1 MKTKIITIQIG
12 ILFLFS
18 ILLLA
23 QDKKSMKEKINNI
36 EGDVTKI
43 VITSDKG
50 ELTFEGD
57 EAQKIFKR
65 IKSPKMEKHIKWIS
79 DSDDEFEIDGDDVL
93 IFKSEDGKKHII
105 KHKGKGDKMMM
116 FMNDDFEGKKTIEVE
131 IEDDSDESG
140 GEKTVTVTTVENGE
154 KKVETYKGKE
164 ADEYLDKMEDEGE
177 IIIDIDTDIN
187 GDSKHVWVM
196 NKPGKMKDIDK
207 KVEVKMENDIKT
219 VTVTTTED
227 GEETVKVYTGKD
239 ADEFLQKLEKE
250 DKMSVE
256 EKIIDGKKHKK
267 IIIKEIEEEDLD

>member
-1 MKTKIITIQIG
+1 MKARIITIQIG

-18 ILLLA
+18 ILLFA
-23 QDKKSMKEKINNI
+23 QDKKSLTEKINNI
-36 EGDVTKI
+36 DGEVSKI
-43 VITSDKG
+43 VITSDKV
-50 ELTFEGD
+50 EQTFTGD
-57 EAQKIFKR
+57 EAKKLFKR

-79 DSDDEFEIDGDDVL
+79 DDDHEIEIDGDDVL
-93 IFKSEDGKKHII
+93 IFISEDGEKHII
-105 KHKGKGDKMMM
+105 KHKGHGNKMMM
-116 FMNDDFEGKKTIEVE
+116 FMNDDFEGTKTIEVE

-177 IIIDIDTDIN
+177 MIIDIDTDVK

-196 NKPGKMKDIDK
+196 DKPGKMKNIDK
-207 KVEVKMENDIKT
+207 KVEVKMENDVKT

-227 GEETVKVYTGKD
+227 GEETVKVYTGKE
-239 ADEFLQKLEKE
+239 ADEFLTKLEKE
-250 DKMSVE
+250 DKMKVE

>member
-1 MKTKIITIQIG
+1 MKARIITMQMG

-18 ILLLA
+18 ILLFA
-23 QDKKSMKEKINNI
+23 QDKKSINEKINNL
-36 EGDVTKI
+36 EGDVNKI

-79 DSDDEFEIDGDDVL
+79 DDDHEIEIDGDDVM

-116 FMNDDFEGKKTIEVE
+116 FMNDDFEGKKTVEVE
-131 IEDDSDESG
+131 IEEDADEN
-140 GEKTVTVTTVENGE
+140 GEGKTVTVTTVENGE

-164 ADEYLDKMEDEGE
+164 ADEYLDNMEDEGE

-196 NKPGKMKDIDK
+196 DKPGKMKDIEK
-207 KVEVKMENDIKT
+207 KVEVKVENDVKT
-219 VTVTTTED
+219 VTVTTIKD
-227 GEETVKVYTGKD
+227 GEETVKVYTGKE
-239 ADEFLQKLEKE
+239 ADEFLEKLEKE
-250 DKMSVE
+250 DKMRIE

-267 IIIKEIEEEDLD
+267 IIIKEIEKEDLD

>member
-1 MKTKIITIQIG
+1 MKTKIIKIQIG

-36 EGDVTKI
+36 EGDVSKI

-79 DSDDEFEIDGDDVL
+79 DDNHEIDGDDVL

-131 IEDDSDESG
+131 IEDDSDESE

-154 KKVETYKGKE
+154 KKVETYKGKK
-164 ADEYLDKMEDEGE
+164 ADEYLDKMEDVGE
-177 IIIDIDTDIN
+177 IIIDIDTDIK

-196 NKPGKMKDIDK
+196 NKPAKMKDIDK
-207 KVEVKMENDIKT
+207 KIEVKLENDIKT
-219 VTVTTTED
+219 VTVTTTEE
-227 GEETVKVYTGKD
+227 GEEKVKVYTGKE
-239 ADEFLQKLEKE
+239 ADEFLKKLEKE
-250 DKMSVE
+250 DKMKVE
-256 EKIIDGKKHKK
+256 EKIIDGKKYKK